1 MADLRKMKIALGAD
15 HKGLGYKNI
24 IKTHL
29 LDNGIEIVDF
39 GTFSEESTDYP
50 DYGLKAGEEVSSG
63 KADFGILVCWTG
75 NGMAIAANKVK
86 GIRAGLA
93 LNVEMA
99 ELTRAHN
106 DANVLVVSGK
116 YTPAELLNEIVDKFL
131 ATNFDGGRHQ
141 RRVDKIKK
149 HEDHN

>member
-1 MADLRKMKIALGAD
+1 MADLRKMKIALGTD
-15 HKGLGYKNI
+15 HRGLDFKNK
-24 IKTHL
+24 IKSHL
-29 LDNGIEIVDF
+29 LDNGIEVTDF
-39 GTFSEESTDYP
+39 GAFSEESTDYP

-63 KADFGILVCWTG
+63 KADFGVLVCWTG

-99 ELTRAHN
+99 ELTRSHN

-131 ATNFDGGRHQ
+131 ATKFDGGRHK

-149 HEDHN
+149 HEDQN